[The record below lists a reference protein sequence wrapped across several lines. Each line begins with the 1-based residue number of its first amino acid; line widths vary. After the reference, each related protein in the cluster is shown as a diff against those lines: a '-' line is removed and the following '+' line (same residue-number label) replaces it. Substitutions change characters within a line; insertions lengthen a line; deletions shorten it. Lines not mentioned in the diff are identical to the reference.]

1 MIFALVGLRVA
12 LKYGIIYAVKTKKT
26 NENLSNET
34 AAKVPRVILIGTYKK
49 DQLTAW
55 RPWYCYPLS
64 AADSIQEKD
73 AAHINELWLFR
84 GTSEQKTYK
93 AEFVGIKTRDE
104 LVKDYGYP
112 AKGKAHGKAYLLF
125 KTEFKYTFKDTPPTE
140 ADHVIIR
147 TAA

>member
-26 NENLSNET
+26 NENLAKET

-49 DQLTAW
+49 DQLRAW

-73 AAHINELWLFR
+73 AAHINEL
-84 GTSEQKTYK
+84 
-93 AEFVGIKTRDE
+93 
-104 LVKDYGYP
+104 
-112 AKGKAHGKAYLLF
+112 
-125 KTEFKYTFKDTPPTE
+125 
-140 ADHVIIR
+140 
-147 TAA
+147 